1 MSLTAWLDLIRQ
13 RFSPNDGQILVKS
26 LQQDPLVWQF
36 IQGED
41 HSLPFFLNAPNDLAS
56 YAPMKMATW
65 LIEQKIGLS
74 IPDLGQCE
82 INLPAQIKAAAA
94 QALET
99 VFNTSLPPADLYTA
113 GLLAL
118 TLYERRM
125 RRDTWKGLSEEI
137 FINRNPQSILKNYR
151 IWQTPFACLFSI
163 CHDFN
168 DLIDEFISSPSDSIR
183 QAFIP
188 ILLHTLITNPMDP
201 DLLLD
206 QLFEF
211 AKHFTIDHQ
220 LENLGWLR
228 DFNQKHYKLIS
239 KTTASDQE

>member
-188 ILLHTLITNPMDP
+188 ILYTP
-201 DLLLD
+201 DN
-206 QLFEF
+206 
-211 AKHFTIDHQ
+211 K
-220 LENLGWLR
+220 
-228 DFNQKHYKLIS
+228 
-239 KTTASDQE
+239 SDGSRFVIGSIV